1 MKMSKTT
8 IPDYPGLPQ
17 GAFHADNTPRQA
29 LAALGSVDPGVWT
42 AAVST
47 YVNVVDPQTSQTYHG
62 QPIEDAASG
71 TIPLTAASCRS
82 LAVKYSTDI
91 DKQVTDLEVSA
102 ATRLATAV
110 DHIEHAT
117 SLLDEPI
124 TGPDGETSSGR
135 RLQAVQRVDEELA
148 RQRSAEGDSRHT
160 EESWATGWRILA
172 ATLLGALD
180 ILLLWKPLLNLSFE
194 GSSGSVFR
202 WAIGIGL
209 TGLQVLAIEWCARQ
223 YVNTERTSVD
233 RRGAVSDYNR
243 PLKTG
248 RIVADRPTPTVEEID
263 EADRHMAFAYKAL
276 VIVASFIAAIG
287 GVRVAV
293 LGKRATLSIF
303 EAALFGVIVGLI
315 LGVLVVLMARLY
327 CRGNLLGDRLR
338 AERDAMD
345 ELNEKLQFTRDA
357 VATERENALAA
368 LADADLL
375 SATAARIRTQTV
387 ADYWRSIQLAWTWF
401 GLPHSQLD
409 FASFEREALPDL
421 TDSEP
426 IRAELRMKLDRVNAW
441 LADRPTVF
449 DHAPAMALPH
459 ATTATP
465 EPAAEAAKFTPLMQ
479 PRDGQLV
486 ISGPQPIEL
495 SPVPDPPHTWMF
507 VGMAFTVVA
516 VIVTAVLS
524 PSVEADQQ
532 TASLSTSPTVTS
544 IPR

>member
-8 IPDYPGLPQ
+8 MPDYPGLPQ
-17 GAFHADNTPRQA
+17 GAFHAENTPRQA

-42 AAVST
+42 AALSA
-47 YVNVVDPQTSQTYHG
+47 YMNVVDPQTGQTYHG
-62 QPIEDAASG
+62 QPIEEAASG
-71 TIPLTAASCRS
+71 VIPLTAASCRS

-91 DKQVTDLEVSA
+91 DKQVTDLEVTA

-117 SLLDEPI
+117 GLLDEPI
-124 TGPDGETSSGR
+124 TGPDGETISGR
-135 RLQAVQRVDEELA
+135 RLQAVRQVDEELA

-160 EESWATGWRILA
+160 EESWASGWRILA

-194 GSSGSVFR
+194 SSSGSVFR

-223 YVNTERTSVD
+223 YVNAERVSVD
-233 RRGAVSDYNR
+233 RRGAVGDYNR
-243 PLKTG
+243 PLRTG
-248 RIVADRPTPTVEEID
+248 RIVSNRPTPTLEEVD
-263 EADRHMAFAYKAL
+263 EADRHMSFAYKVLVAL
-276 VIVASFIAAIG
+276 ATFIAAIG

-293 LGKRATLSIF
+293 LGKRAALSIF

-338 AERDAMD
+338 TERDVMD

-409 FASFEREALPDL
+409 FASFECEALPEL

-426 IRAELRMKLDRVNAW
+426 IRTDLRMKLARVNEW

-449 DHAPAMALPH
+449 DHTPAMALPH
-459 ATTATP
+459 AASAAP
-465 EPAAEAAKFTPLMQ
+465 EPAAGSARFTPLMQ

-486 ISGPQPIEL
+486 ISGPRPVDL
-495 SPVPDPPHTWMF
+495 PPVPEPPHTWMF
-507 VGMAFTVVA
+507 VGVGFSVLA
-516 VIVTAVLS
+516 VILTAVLS
-524 PSVEADQQ
+524 PSAEADQG
-532 TASLSTSPTVTS
+532 TAARSMSPAVS
-544 IPR
+544 SVLR